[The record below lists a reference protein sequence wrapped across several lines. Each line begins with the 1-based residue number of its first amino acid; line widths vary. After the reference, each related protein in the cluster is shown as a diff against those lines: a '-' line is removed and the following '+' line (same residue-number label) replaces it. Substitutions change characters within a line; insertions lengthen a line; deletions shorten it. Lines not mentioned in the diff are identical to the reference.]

1 MKKDLLQVLVT
12 VATGFVWLVLV
23 SELVAT
29 GSQVKA
35 IVCKPSALHVEVE
48 QVMVDLIE
56 IQGEGSKNRRLLC
69 NREQL

>member
-35 IVCKPSALHVEVE
+35 LVRKLSALHVEVG
-48 QVMVDLIE
+48 QVMVDLGEIE
-56 IQGEGSKNRRLLC
+56 QEVAKNRRLHC
-69 NREQL
+69 NRGGP

>member
-12 VATGFVWLVLV
+12 GASGFVGRAVV
-23 SELVAT
+23 SELVAN

-35 IVCKPSALHVEVE
+35 LVRKPSALHVEVE
-48 QVMVDLIE
+48 QVLVDFGVIE
-56 IQGEGSKNRRLLC
+56 GEGSKNRRLLC